1 VLRAPAPDTPPTAG
15 RDVELLRAMLSR
27 VDQHDPGAFN
37 NLGVLYHTRGL
48 HAEAVEAF
56 RRALAIDPRMRTAAR
71 NLEIAAAQPC
81 ACDARLAEL
90 ATRLANDPEDR
101 EALLERARLSRLMGR
116 RDEARQQLDAL
127 IAEDPDDAAALFERG
142 LVEQREGDLRK
153 AQRWLERAVNAG
165 AGPDAALLLAEVL
178 YQRGQ
183 NEQAL
188 AAVDALLV
196 DQPQLADAHRLRGFV
211 LGDMGH
217 HDEALAAA
225 KHAAA
230 LNPALETLEG
240 DLSLAQTHA
249 SPSPALSHALS
260 AAVTHAPLA
269 ADGTPAVLAV
279 ESGATLAHYGL
290 GLAFR
295 QRGYFREA
303 RREFDRAAA
312 RGEDARLVS
321 HALAEL
327 DLIDGDAASARARY
341 RALLDQEETA
351 RWWNE
356 HGVACHQAGDLPAAA
371 ESYRKALF
379 CDARD
384 ALAYNNLGVALADA
398 GDAVAAREAF
408 TRAADLD
415 PTLVL
420 ARLNLARALARA
432 GDVLAALSLL
442 KEVVMFRPREADAW
456 HTMGVILV
464 QRQRPTDAR
473 EAFLQAIEQR
483 PTHAEARFALA
494 QVLAE
499 LGDHE
504 GAARETQQ
512 ALGIASYRAEV
523 RLAVGIAL
531 QLECPDAVGAV
542 DLLRVAGGT
551 PLAGVPIEDSAL
563 DTLLPEAAH
572 DAELLSDAERARRSC
587 EQADDFAARTLHGEA
602 VERYRDARERVT
614 AQPAHAALWRRA
626 AIGEA
631 RSLCLLQRAHAA
643 RRLLESLLADTPD
656 DPEVCALTA
665 ASWLAAEEGREMV
678 RGVLFRVL
686 RQEVESAAL
695 LHFAGDVALRLD
707 DSGLAMAFFRRAL
720 ALDPSRPS
728 PRVAIARLLRERG
741 DLLAARLELVAA
753 LATAPEWR
761 DALIELARL
770 HREAH
775 RLVEARQVLVSHLAR
790 VPTDIEALAL
800 LAEVLVYEE
809 RDADARVV
817 VDRVLRHDPANG
829 AARWYDGLLHVN
841 RGRLRDAQAQ
851 WLALASDTTVAPTW
865 RGRAHDALARVKH
878 TLGDDDRAL
887 TAAFTTAGGAAPG
900 TAVGSP
906 FEHVA

>member
-1 VLRAPAPDTPPTAG
+1 MSSSPLRSPASNGPPAG
-15 RDVELLRAMLSR
+15 RDVELLRAMRSR
-27 VDQHDPGAFN
+27 IDQRDPGAFN

-71 NLEIAAAQPC
+71 NLEVAAAQPG
-81 ACDARLAEL
+81 ACEARLAEL
-90 ATRLANDPEDR
+90 ATKLAADPDDR
-101 EALLERARLSRLMGR
+101 DALLERARLSRLMGK
-116 RDEARQQLDAL
+116 RDEARHQLDAL

-165 AGPDAALLLAEVL
+165 AGHDAALLLAEVL

-188 AAVDALLV
+188 EAVEALLAE
-196 DQPQLADAHRLRGFV
+196 QPLLADAHRLRGFV
-211 LGDMGH
+211 LGDMGYH
-217 HDEALAAA
+217 EEALGAA
-225 KHAAA
+225 KQAAA
-230 LNPALETLEG
+230 LNPALETLDG
-240 DLSLAQTHA
+240 DLSLTRE
-249 SPSPALSHALS
+249 PVTPD
-260 AAVTHAPLA
+260 AATDVM
-269 ADGTPAVLAV
+269 AV
-279 ESGATLAHYGL
+279 ESEATLAHYGL

-303 RREFDRAAA
+303 RREFDRAVA

-327 DLIDGDAASARARY
+327 DLIDGDATSARERY
-341 RALLDQEETA
+341 RALLDQEESA

-356 HGVACHQAGDLPAAA
+356 HGVACHQAGDLTAAA
-371 ESYRKALF
+371 DSYRRALF

-398 GDAVAAREAF
+398 GDDIAAREAF
-408 TRAADLD
+408 TRAADID

-420 ARLNLARALARA
+420 ARLNLARALSR
-432 GDVLAALSLL
+432 GGEILPALSLL
-442 KEVVMFRPREADAW
+442 KELVMFRPREADAW

-464 QRQRPTDAR
+464 QRQRPGDAR
-473 EAFLQAIEQR
+473 EAFLKAIEQR

-494 QVLAE
+494 QVLAD

-551 PLAGVPIEDSAL
+551 PLAGVPVEDAAL
-563 DTLLPEAAH
+563 DALLPEAAPS
-572 DAELLSDAERARRSC
+572 AEVLTDAERATRSC
-587 EQADDFAARTLHGEA
+587 DQADEFAARTLHGEA
-602 VERYRDARERVT
+602 VDRYREARERV
-614 AQPAHAALWRRA
+614 AGQAAHAPLWRRA
-626 AIGEA
+626 ALGEA
-631 RSLCLLQRAHAA
+631 RSLCLLQRAHLA
-643 RRLLESLLADTPD
+643 RRLLDTLVAETPED
-656 DPEVCALTA
+656 AEVCALHA
-665 ASWLAAEEGREMV
+665 ASLLAGEEGRDMV
-678 RGVLFRVL
+678 RGALFRVL
-686 RQEVESAAL
+686 RQDVGSAAL
-695 LHFAGDVALRLD
+695 LHFAGDVALGLD

-753 LATAPEWR
+753 LAAAPEWR
-761 DALIELARL
+761 DALLELARL
-770 HREAH
+770 HREAG
-775 RLVEARQVLVSHLAR
+775 RLAEARGVLVQHLAH
-790 VPTDIEALAL
+790 VPTDIDALAL

-809 RDADARVV
+809 RDADARIV
-817 VDRVLRHDPANG
+817 VDRVLRHDAVNG
-829 AARWYDGLLHVN
+829 AARWYDGLLQVN

-851 WLALASDTTVAPTW
+851 WMSLASDDRVEPTW
-865 RGRAHDALARVKH
+865 RGRAKEALARLQQH
-878 TLGDDDRAL
+878 TMEDDAS
-887 TAAFTTAGGAAPG
+887 F
-900 TAVGSP
+900 V
-906 FEHVA
+906 HVA

>member
-1 VLRAPAPDTPPTAG
+1 MLRSPAPNTPPTAG
-15 RDVELLRAMLSR
+15 RDVELLRAMLAR

-71 NLEIAAAQPC
+71 NLEIAAAQPG
-81 ACDARLAEL
+81 ACEARLAEL
-90 ATRLANDPEDR
+90 ASRLATDPDDR

-116 RDEARQQLDAL
+116 REAARHQLDAL
-127 IAEDPDDAAALFERG
+127 IAEDPDDAAALFERA

-165 AGPDAALLLAEVL
+165 AGHDAALLLAEVL

-188 AAVDALLV
+188 EAVEALLV
-196 DQPQLADAHRLRGFV
+196 EQPALADAHRLRGFV

-225 KHAAA
+225 RQAAA
-230 LNPALETLEG
+230 LNPALDTLDG
-240 DLSLAQTHA
+240 DLA
-249 SPSPALSHALS
+249 
-260 AAVTHAPLA
+260 LA
-269 ADGTPAVLAV
+269 ADHAGPSVAAVMAV
-279 ESGATLAHYGL
+279 ESEATLAHYGL

-312 RGEDARLVS
+312 QGEDARLVS

-356 HGVACHQAGDLPAAA
+356 HGVACHQAGDLAAAA
-371 ESYRKALF
+371 ESYRRALF
-379 CDARD
+379 VDARD
-384 ALAYNNLGVALADA
+384 ALAYNNLGVALADT

-408 TRAADLD
+408 TRAAELE
-415 PTLVL
+415 PALVL
-420 ARLNLARALARA
+420 ARLNLARALAQ
-432 GDVLAALSLL
+432 GGEVLAALSLL
-442 KEVVMFRPREADAW
+442 KELVMFRPREADAW

-464 QRQRPTDAR
+464 QRQRPADAR
-473 EAFLQAIEQR
+473 EAFLKAIEQR

-494 QVLAE
+494 QVLAD

-551 PLAGVPIEDSAL
+551 PLAGVPIEETAL

-572 DAELLSDAERARRSC
+572 DSAVLSDAERAARSC
-587 EQADDFAARTLHGEA
+587 EQADDFAMRTLHGEA
-602 VERYRDARERVT
+602 VERYREARERVEG
-614 AQPAHAALWRRA
+614 QPAHAALWRRA
-626 AIGEA
+626 AVGEA
-631 RSLCLLQRAHAA
+631 RSLCLLQRAHLA
-643 RRLLESLLADTPD
+643 RRLLETLVAETPD
-656 DPEVCALTA
+656 DPEVCALHA
-665 ASWLAAEEGREMV
+665 AALLAAEEGRDMV
-678 RGVLFRVL
+678 RGALFRVL
-686 RQEVESAAL
+686 RQDVASAAL
-695 LHFAGDVALRLD
+695 LHFAGDVALGLD

-753 LATAPEWR
+753 LTAAPEWR
-761 DALIELARL
+761 DALLELARL

-775 RLVEARQVLVSHLAR
+775 RLVEARQVLVGHLAR
-790 VPTDIEALAL
+790 VPTDIDALAL

-809 RDADARVV
+809 RDTDARIV

-851 WLALASDTTVAPTW
+851 WMSLASDDAVAPTW
-865 RGRAHDALARVKH
+865 RGRAKDALARLQQTVAEDE
-878 TLGDDDRAL
+878 TS
-887 TAAFTTAGGAAPG
+887 F
-900 TAVGSP
+900 V
-906 FEHVA
+906 HVA

>member
-1 VLRAPAPDTPPTAG
+1 MG

-48 HAEAVEAF
+48 HAEAVDAF
-56 RRALAIDPRMRTAAR
+56 QRALAIDPRMRTAAR
-71 NLEIAAAQPC
+71 NLEIAAAQPG

-90 ATRLANDPEDR
+90 AARLATDPDDR
-101 EALLERARLSRLMGR
+101 AALLERARLSRLMGQ
-116 RDEARQQLDAL
+116 RDEAPRQLDAL

-165 AGPDAALLLAEVL
+165 AGADASLLLAEVL

-188 AAVDALLV
+188 DLVNALLA

-211 LGDMGH
+211 LGDMGY
-217 HDEALAAA
+217 HDDALAAA
-225 KHAAA
+225 RHAAT
-230 LNPALETLEG
+230 LNPALDTLDG
-240 DLSLAQTHA
+240 DLSLARD
-249 SPSPALSHALS
+249 
-260 AAVTHAPLA
+260 AAVPE
-269 ADGTPAVLAV
+269 AVASVMAV
-279 ESGATLAHYGL
+279 EAEATLAHYGL

-312 RGEDARLVS
+312 QGEDARLVS

-327 DLIDGDAASARARY
+327 DLIDGDAASARTRY

-356 HGVACHQAGDLPAAA
+356 HGVACHQAGDLTAAA
-371 ESYRKALF
+371 ESYRRALF
-379 CDARD
+379 SDARD
-384 ALAYNNLGVALADA
+384 ALAYNNLGVALADS
-398 GDAVAAREAF
+398 GDDVAAREAF
-408 TRAADLD
+408 ARAAEID

-420 ARLNLARALARA
+420 ARLNLARAQARA
-432 GDVLAALSLL
+432 GDVLAALGLL
-442 KEVVMFRPREADAW
+442 KELVMFRPREADAW

-464 QRQRPTDAR
+464 QRQRPVDAR
-473 EAFLQAIEQR
+473 EAFLKAIEQR

-551 PLAGVPIEDSAL
+551 PLAGVQVDAGAL
-563 DTLLPEAAH
+563 DTLLPEAAPE
-572 DAELLSDAERARRSC
+572 AEALSDAERAERSC
-587 EQADDFAARTLHGEA
+587 AQADDFAVRTLHGEA
-602 VERYRDARERVT
+602 VERYREARERM
-614 AQPAHAALWRRA
+614 AGQPQHAALWRRA
-626 AIGEA
+626 AVGEA
-631 RSLCLLQRAHAA
+631 RSLCLLHTAHQA
-643 RRLLESLLADTPD
+643 RRLLETLVAETPD
-656 DPEVCALTA
+656 DAEVCALHA
-665 ASWLAAEEGREMV
+665 AALLACEEGRDMV
-678 RGVLFRVL
+678 RGALFRVL
-686 RQEVESAAL
+686 RQDVGSAAL
-695 LHFAGDVALRLD
+695 LHFAGDVALGLD

-753 LATAPEWR
+753 LAAAPEWGE
-761 DALIELARL
+761 ALCELARL
-770 HREAH
+770 HREAG
-775 RLVEARQVLVSHLAR
+775 RLADARAVLVQHLAR
-790 VPTDIEALAL
+790 VPTDLDALAL

-817 VDRVLRHDPANG
+817 IDRVLRHDPANG
-829 AARWYDGLLHVN
+829 AARWYDGLLQVN

-851 WLALASDTTVAPTW
+851 WMSLASDDGVEPTW
-865 RGRAHDALARVKH
+865 RGRAQEALAR
-878 TLGDDDRAL
+878 LQQ
-887 TAAFTTAGGAAPG
+887 TAMEDETSF
-900 TAVGSP
+900 V
-906 FEHVA
+906 HVA